1 MTSDSAAVPDI
12 PDITATLPGILPTL
26 RRETLKGW
34 AMMAGLL
41 TAAVIVALSVK
52 DIGKDGRAWA
62 LVIVVMAVVSLG
74 AIATYIRRRHEALI
88 MPLLTRAAGLS
99 YDQKGRWFLDSLPPR
114 LLPKASDRT
123 CEDVLSGRI
132 GDRPIRFA
140 EVKIETGGKN
150 SSTLFRGVVMEFPNL
165 VDMPA
170 FFIASERETRG
181 FFIFKGNIRVD
192 DLVQVQTLTGR
203 SGAEYGVW
211 CSSAIAAEKPGFGA
225 VVNVL
230 TGLESIIGGDAKLYT
245 ASSDGREMH
254 LAISHKRDLF
264 KIGGMFADTTRL
276 MQDIRHA
283 YDDMTLPMRIV
294 SALLAAE
301 AEVAKAGGVP
311 VAAI

>member
-1 MTSDSAAVPDI
+1 MISDNTLIPEI
-12 PDITATLPGILPTL
+12 PDITTALPGILPTL
-26 RRETLKGW
+26 RGETLKGW
-34 AMMAGLL
+34 GMMAGLL
-41 TAAVIVALSVK
+41 IAAVILAFVVK
-52 DIGKDGRAWA
+52 DLGKDGKGWA
-62 LVIVVMAVVSLG
+62 FVILFTAVVSLG
-74 AIATYIRRRHEALI
+74 AVATYIRRRHEALI
-88 MPLLTRAAGLS
+88 MPLLTKAAGLS
-99 YDQKGRWFLDSLPPR
+99 YDQKGRWFLDTLPPR

-123 CEDVLSGRI
+123 CEDVLSGKI
-132 GDRPIRFA
+132 GDRAIRFA

-150 SSTLFRGVVMEFPNL
+150 SNTLFRGIVMEFPNL

-181 FFIFKGNIRVD
+181 FFVFKGNIRVD
-192 DLVQVQTLTGR
+192 DLVQVRSLTGR

-211 CSSAIAAEKPGFGA
+211 SSSAAAAEKPGFGA

-254 LAISHKRDLF
+254 VAISHKRDLF
-264 KIGGMFADTTRL
+264 KIGGMFADSTRL

-294 SALLAAE
+294 SALLSAE
-301 AEVAKAGGVP
+301 AEVARAAGVT
-311 VAAI
+311 VAAV